1 MTITDIVIESEET
14 ITIKVQEMYGMSI
27 NYVN

>member
-1 MTITDIVIESEET
+1 MTITDIVIEPEET